1 LGAALSST
9 PPNLKGALRRDALA
23 RRKTAPPELRVQ
35 LTARL
40 VHEGLNLARLWKPA
54 VVSGFYPIRDEPDVL
69 ALLAALS
76 QEGYD
81 VALPAV
87 TGRGAHLDF
96 RLWRPGEPTA
106 RGAMGIPEPLGAA
119 PVVDPDLLF
128 APLACFDRRG
138 QRVGYGAGY
147 YDRSLARLRAM
158 KTIHAVGVAYGVCEV
173 AAVPYEA
180 HDQSLDAIVTEQET
194 IFVSER

>member
-1 LGAALSST
+1 MGAALTST
-9 PPNLKGALRRDALA
+9 RPNLKAELRKDALA
-23 RRKTAPPELRVQ
+23 RRKLVVPELRAR

-40 VHEGLNLARLWKPA
+40 VREGLRLARLWKPA
-54 VVSGFYPIRDEPDVL
+54 VVSGFYPIRGEPDVL
-69 ALLAALS
+69 ALLAALT

-87 TGRGAHLDF
+87 TGRETHLDF
-96 RLWRPGEPTA
+96 RLWRPGEPTVL
-106 RGAMGIPEPLGAA
+106 GPMGIPEPTDAS
-119 PVVDPDLLF
+119 PIVDPDLLF
-128 APLACFDRRG
+128 TPLACFDRRG
-138 QRVGYGAGY
+138 RRVGYGAGY

-180 HDQSLDAIVTEQET
+180 HDQSLDAVVTEQET

>member
-1 LGAALSST
+1 MTST
-9 PPNLKGALRRDALA
+9 DPNLKAELRRGALA
-23 RRKTAPPELRVQ
+23 RRKSVTPELRAR

-40 VHEGLNLARLWKPA
+40 IPEGLRLARLWEPA
-54 VVSGFYPIRDEPDVL
+54 VVSGFHPIREEPDVL
-69 ALLAALS
+69 ALLARLVN
-76 QEGYD
+76 EGFD
-81 VALPAV
+81 VALPVV
-87 TGRGAHLDF
+87 TGRGTHLQF
-96 RLWRPGEPTA
+96 RLWRPGDPTA
-106 RGAMGIPEPLGAA
+106 LGPMGIPEPLDAS
-119 PVVDPDLLF
+119 PVVEPDLLF

-138 QRVGYGAGY
+138 RRIGYGAGY

-158 KTIHAVGVAYGVCEV
+158 KAIHAVGVAYGVCEV